1 RRTYVLEAAPMH
13 RTTSTNAAANFPL
26 PCSRLAG
33 LPLRPYRHPQ
43 EDDPMIGAHS
53 FVGINPWAVLV
64 SALAAMVIGFL
75 WYSPILFANP
85 WMRLMGFDPN
95 DKAKI
100 AEMQKGAGKIYGL
113 AFVASLV
120 SAVVL
125 AKIIDVTS
133 VNTILYGM
141 KVGFAVWLGFVTTVQ
156 LTGAL
161 FGRQPTRLYVIN
173 TGYQLV
179 CYLVMGAILAQ
190 WPH

>member
-1 RRTYVLEAAPMH
+1 
-13 RTTSTNAAANFPL
+13 
-26 PCSRLAG
+26 
-33 LPLRPYRHPQ
+33 
-43 EDDPMIGAHS
+43 MIGAHS
-53 FVGINPWAVLV
+53 FAGINPWAVLA
-64 SALAAMVIGFL
+64 SAIAAMVIGFL

-100 AEMQKGAGKIYGL
+100 AEMQKGAGKMYGL

-120 SAVVL
+120 SALVL
-125 AKIIDVTS
+125 AKIIAISYVI
-133 VNTILYGM
+133 TIPYGM

-161 FGRQPTRLYVIN
+161 FGKQPAKLYLIN